1 MFSRLHFLVILLTAL
16 AMSWA
21 ACGDDSGSPSP
32 RSPLPADPA
41 AVAQTIRVVTPQP
54 PALPQPPA
62 TPAPAVVPPPVTH
75 TEAAP
80 TPVPTRPV
88 VARPAVGGSG
98 DIGYLVSAPIAFR
111 SGYSEGVS
119 VSLFSPLNAPASG
132 EVRLSLT
139 RAGAPI
145 ASAVEYVQ
153 GAQTVFLNLP
163 QIELGDDYTLGV
175 SGPGFEDSA
184 PMRVIDGAIVFV
196 ETDKPIYKPGQKL
209 RVRALRLDADL
220 RPMPGS
226 MTVEVADAK
235 GTRIFR
241 EQAVTDEYGM
251 AQVSMPLSREPNLGV
266 WKVTARSGDQLAQT
280 DVRVERY
287 TLPKYEVTVDMPK
300 SWVLADER
308 IAGSVSAEYSFG
320 RAVRGDV
327 EMVAYRYVGEWEEFA
342 TFADELDGAIEFEL
356 PPAQYVAGV
365 PASGGQGNVRLD
377 VTVSERST
385 GYVEETTHL
394 LTVAS
399 HPVSV
404 RLIAESTSFKP
415 LLPFSILVIAET
427 PDNMPVDTDVLLH
440 VYYYDENLDSIL
452 DESLNVSTVNG
463 KALVSIEPPKDAVKA
478 LVETDYG
485 AYLALNASYSPSNS
499 FIHLEQ
505 TGEVGLRVGDTVRF
519 TVHSTR
525 QGRFYY
531 EIVSRGRVVFS
542 DTSDSAEIAFV
553 TAPAMAPSSRLIVYQ
568 ILPDNEVAADYIS
581 FDVSGGYPM
590 ETSIRTSADEA
601 RPGEPVEIEIVT
613 QGGARVGLAAVDRS
627 VFILAENR
635 LNLQQ
640 VFAELE
646 RLYMQPQVEL
656 HIDDRDWSPSTA
668 TRGAKEA
675 FADAGLVIMTNKTVP
690 EGEVH
695 QMEVWAVA
703 LAAAAPASVATPS
716 PVMAMVDEV
725 DGTQQDDQL
734 AEVQRVRQF
743 FPETWLWADTLT
755 DVSGRATMSAEAPDS
770 ITTWMLRS
778 VALSKE
784 HGLGIAEAELRVF
797 QPFFIQMDLPYSA
810 VRGEKIPV
818 EVALYNYLDSPQQ
831 FSVEMA
837 DSDMFELLDT
847 SLKTVSVGPNDLGAA
862 TFMVR
867 LTELGSVRF
876 EISARSQESADAVI
890 ESLIVEPEGVSHEIV
905 HNRIMSAGDSAAFSR
920 QLPPPGAVSGSARTQ
935 AVLTGSY
942 VSQTIEGL
950 ENLLRMPF
958 GCGEQNMILFAPNV
972 FVARYLEETGQLKPE
987 VMAKAESLMTT
998 GYQREMIYRRADG
1011 SFSAFGDDD
1020 DSGSLWLTAFVLK
1033 TFAQADGLI
1042 YIDDTVLRDAADWTL
1057 DHQRPDGSFE
1067 PIGFLHHQELLGG
1080 LQGNTALTAYVAIAL
1095 HEAGEHV
1102 PDSDRVSAGAD
1113 TAITYL
1119 ERRLGAIEDP
1129 YTMAI
1134 VAYALA
1140 LGGSAD
1146 ADSAYDRL
1154 MSMSAQDENGLHWGG
1169 DTGGEG
1175 LTTAVETTGYAALA
1189 LLERGDRISAAAAA
1203 RWLVSQ
1209 RNAQGGFGSTQ
1220 DTVVGLQALIGFAAR
1235 AKLNVDMTVTLSFDE
1250 WSRQI
1255 EVNAANADVVQIV
1268 DVPVGEERTDG
1279 DALRITTEGDGDV
1292 VVQVVSRFNMPE
1304 VDADAVE
1311 VFTIDVDYSAHHVEV
1326 DDRIS
1331 VAVEVQFTPLTPANA
1346 GMVVVDVSIPT
1357 GFAPV
1362 TETLDALVE
1371 ENHKL
1376 KRYEVAG
1383 RKVVL
1388 YIEDMQPN
1396 ESIALEFEAV
1406 ALHPVQAQPVTSQV
1420 YSYYS
1425 PHWRAQTLG
1434 QSVAVGSQ

>member
-1 MFSRLHFLVILLTAL
+1 MFSRLYFPVILLTAL
-16 AMSWA
+16 ALSWA

-62 TPAPAVVPPPVTH
+62 TPAPAVVPPPVTP

-88 VARPAVGGSG
+88 VARPAVVPPRRA
-98 DIGYLVSAPIAFR
+98 IGYLVSAPTAFR

-196 ETDKPIYKPGQKL
+196 ETDKPVYKPGQKL
-209 RVRALRLDADL
+209 RVRALRLDSDL

-226 MTVEVADAK
+226 VTVDVADAK

-266 WKVTARSGDQLAQT
+266 WKVTARSGDQSAQT

-342 TFADELDGAIEFEL
+342 IFADELDGAIEFEL
-356 PPAQYVAGV
+356 PPAQYVAEV

-385 GYVEETTHL
+385 GYVEKTTHL

-404 RLIAESTSFKP
+404 RLIAESPSFKP
-415 LLPFSILVIAET
+415 SLPFSILVIAET
-427 PDNMPVDTDVLLH
+427 PDNMPVDTDVLLYVSYH
-440 VYYYDENLDSIL
+440 DENLDYIL

-463 KALVSIEPPKDAVKA
+463 KALVSIEPPKDAVNA
-478 LVETDYG
+478 AVGSDYG
-485 AYLALNASYSPSNS
+485 SYITLNASYSPTDS

-505 TGEVGLRVGDTVRF
+505 TGDVDLSVGDTVRF

-590 ETSIRTSADEA
+590 ETSIRTSAPTLTGA
-601 RPGEPVEIEIVT
+601 RPGEPVEIELVT
-613 QGGARVGLAAVDRS
+613 QGRARVGLAAVDRS

-656 HIDDRDWSPSTA
+656 HIDDHDWPPTTA
-668 TRGAKEA
+668 TRGAKET

-695 QMEVWAVA
+695 QMEVFA
-703 LAAAAPASVATPS
+703 LATAAPAAAATPTPQAAMEVMQEVA
-716 PVMAMVDEV
+716 VEV
-725 DGTQQDDQL
+725 DGTQPDGQL
-734 AEVQRVRQF
+734 AEVQRIRQF
-743 FPETWLWADTLT
+743 FPETWLWADT
-755 DVSGRATMSAEAPDS
+755 P
-770 ITTWMLRS
+770 
-778 VALSKE
+778 
-784 HGLGIAEAELRVF
+784 H
-797 QPFFIQMDLPYSA
+797 
-810 VRGEKIPV
+810 
-818 EVALYNYLDSPQQ
+818 
-831 FSVEMA
+831 
-837 DSDMFELLDT
+837 
-847 SLKTVSVGPNDLGAA
+847 
-862 TFMVR
+862 
-867 LTELGSVRF
+867 
-876 EISARSQESADAVI
+876 
-890 ESLIVEPEGVSHEIV
+890 
-905 HNRIMSAGDSAAFSR
+905 
-920 QLPPPGAVSGSARTQ
+920 
-935 AVLTGSY
+935 
-942 VSQTIEGL
+942 
-950 ENLLRMPF
+950 
-958 GCGEQNMILFAPNV
+958 
-972 FVARYLEETGQLKPE
+972 
-987 VMAKAESLMTT
+987 
-998 GYQREMIYRRADG
+998 RR
-1011 SFSAFGDDD
+1011 
-1020 DSGSLWLTAFVLK
+1020 
-1033 TFAQADGLI
+1033 
-1042 YIDDTVLRDAADWTL
+1042 
-1057 DHQRPDGSFE
+1057 
-1067 PIGFLHHQELLGG
+1067 
-1080 LQGNTALTAYVAIAL
+1080 
-1095 HEAGEHV
+1095 
-1102 PDSDRVSAGAD
+1102 
-1113 TAITYL
+1113 
-1119 ERRLGAIEDP
+1119 
-1129 YTMAI
+1129 
-1134 VAYALA
+1134 
-1140 LGGSAD
+1140 
-1146 ADSAYDRL
+1146 
-1154 MSMSAQDENGLHWGG
+1154 
-1169 DTGGEG
+1169 
-1175 LTTAVETTGYAALA
+1175 
-1189 LLERGDRISAAAAA
+1189 
-1203 RWLVSQ
+1203 
-1209 RNAQGGFGSTQ
+1209 
-1220 DTVVGLQALIGFAAR
+1220 
-1235 AKLNVDMTVTLSFDE
+1235 
-1250 WSRQI
+1250 
-1255 EVNAANADVVQIV
+1255 
-1268 DVPVGEERTDG
+1268 
-1279 DALRITTEGDGDV
+1279 
-1292 VVQVVSRFNMPE
+1292 
-1304 VDADAVE
+1304 
-1311 VFTIDVDYSAHHVEV
+1311 
-1326 DDRIS
+1326 
-1331 VAVEVQFTPLTPANA
+1331 
-1346 GMVVVDVSIPT
+1346 
-1357 GFAPV
+1357 
-1362 TETLDALVE
+1362 
-1371 ENHKL
+1371 
-1376 KRYEVAG
+1376 
-1383 RKVVL
+1383 
-1388 YIEDMQPN
+1388 
-1396 ESIALEFEAV
+1396 
-1406 ALHPVQAQPVTSQV
+1406 
-1420 YSYYS
+1420 
-1425 PHWRAQTLG
+1425 
-1434 QSVAVGSQ
+1434 